1 MMKRRHKL
9 FALSQQERRVLF
21 YAVFL
26 LNGLRLALW
35 LFPFKAIK
43 RQLAN
48 LSSVWVDK
56 KITASVSV
64 EHIVWAVSVASRYTP
79 GRAMCLVQALTTQQ
93 LLFRYGYAH
102 HLHIGVTK
110 SAADTLNAHAW
121 IEYEGCVIVGSL
133 TNLSQFKPLVPVG
146 VSK

>member
-1 MMKRRHKL
+1 MKRRHKL
-9 FALSQQERRVLF
+9 FALSPQEQRVLL

-48 LSSVWVDK
+48 LPSVWADSK
-56 KITASVSV
+56 LNESVSV
-64 EHIVWAVSVASRYTP
+64 EHIVWAVGVASRHTP

-93 LLFRYGYAH
+93 LLVRYGYVH

-133 TNLSQFKPLVPVG
+133 SNLSQFKPLVPVG
-146 VSK
+146 VNR